1 MPTAARIPAPRRSA
15 PRRATPAG
23 ASRVRAS
30 RVRAGRLRTGLVA
43 SAAALA
49 LVPLAGCA
57 PVTDVRGNWHLV
69 DARDSGGAL
78 AIGDALITMRVG
90 GGEISGRGPCNDYS
104 GPIGATGDG
113 MLAGITPGALPCE
126 DDGIEAEYFRDL
138 QQVTSWRVDDG
149 HLVAS
154 GADGVRL
161 EYAERSRG

>member
-1 MPTAARIPAPRRSA
+1 MPTAARIPSPRRSA
-15 PRRATPAG
+15 PRRGEG
-23 ASRVRAS
+23 ARTAPVHGR
-30 RVRAGRLRTGLVA
+30 RLRAGLVA

-57 PVTDVRGNWHLV
+57 PVSDVRGNWHLV

-104 GPIGATGDG
+104 GPIRDSGEG
-113 MLAGITPGALPCE
+113 MLAGVTPGALPCE
-126 DDGIEAEYFRDL
+126 DDGVEAHYFHDL
-138 QQVTSWRVDDG
+138 AEVSSWRVDDG

-154 GADGVRL
+154 GSDGVRL

>member
-15 PRRATPAG
+15 ARRAARAG
-23 ASRVRAS
+23 TGRVGGT
-30 RVRAGRLRTGLVA
+30 RVRAGLAA

-57 PVTDVRGNWHLV
+57 PVSDVRGNWHLV
-69 DARDSGGAL
+69 AARDSGGAL
-78 AIGDALITMRVG
+78 AIGDTLITMRVG

-104 GPIGATGDG
+104 GPIRDSGEG
-113 MLAGITPGALPCE
+113 MLAAVAPGALPC
-126 DDGIEAEYFRDL
+126 DDAGVEAEYFHDL
-138 QQVTSWRVDDG
+138 AEVTSWRVDDG

>member
-15 PRRATPAG
+15 PRRAVPAVT
-23 ASRVRAS
+23 RTVRP
-30 RVRAGRLRTGLVA
+30 GRLRAGLVA

-57 PVTDVRGNWHLV
+57 PVSDVRGNWHLV

-90 GGEISGRGPCNDYS
+90 GGEVSGRGPCNDYS
-104 GPIGATGDG
+104 GPIRGSGDG
-113 MLAGITPGALPCE
+113 MLAGVTPGALPCE

-138 QQVTSWRVDDG
+138 QQVSSWRVDDG